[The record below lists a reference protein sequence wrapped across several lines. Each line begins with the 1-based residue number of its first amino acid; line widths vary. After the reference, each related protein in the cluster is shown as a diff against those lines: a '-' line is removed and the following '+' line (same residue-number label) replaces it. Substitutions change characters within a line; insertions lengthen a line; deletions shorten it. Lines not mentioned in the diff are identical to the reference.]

1 MTLAHP
7 TIPLTRRKR
16 LGKLISAVPEGQV
29 AYCWPPALPPRCV
42 AYLFLWVKQAC
53 YFEKGI
59 LLWPYHIQLCPAR
72 HQENDS
78 ISEIWNG
85 ITEQII
91 IDVSSF
97 YNVNELCELSTLAPR
112 VLCNYCILPCFCNC
126 QLAPWRG
133 GTCILYWLQIYF
145 LQIIPWCEGTR
156 TFLLY
161 LYIFK
166 RRYIRYNLH
175 KLSEDNKNLKH
186 ADLHLASCVR
196 VCVCVSSSLMAR

>member
-7 TIPLTRRKR
+7 TIPLTRRKH

-72 HQENDS
+72 HRENDS

-97 YNVNELCELSTLAPR
+97 YNVNELCGLSTLAPR

-133 GTCILYWLQIYF
+133 G
-145 LQIIPWCEGTR
+145 
-156 TFLLY
+156 
-161 LYIFK
+161 
-166 RRYIRYNLH
+166 NLH
-175 KLSEDNKNLKH
+175 SVLTANLF
-186 ADLHLASCVR
+186 LANNTLDVRGPGHSYSIFIFSKEGILDTTSTNYLKTIRTWNMLTFTLLR
-196 VCVCVSSSLMAR
+196 VCVCVYVCLQA